1 MSNLATLIPFK
12 RGQSGSPG
20 GRPVAARN
28 RITAKFLY
36 ELADHFDENGRAAR
50 QEVFE
55 EKPDRYLAIVAALLP
70 QKVDLSSPLAAMGDD
85 ELNKNL
91 EIIHLL
97 RLKLDTTAGA
107 GADLP

>member
-12 RGQSGSPG
+12 PGQSGNPG

-36 ELADHFDENGRAAR
+36 ELADHFDENGRTAI
-50 QEVFE
+50 QKVFE

-70 QKVDLSSPLAAMGDD
+70 QKIDLNSPLEGMPDD
-85 ELNKNL
+85 ELAKNL
-91 EIIHLL
+91 EIIQML
-97 RLKLDTTAGA
+97 RLKLDAA
-107 GADLP
+107 PSDADRS